1 MCLMTGSN
9 IVLIDWHQTGVLEVV
24 KGKKILEKLE
34 YEQDMVASNTG
45 IVELVQKGKSTVF
58 FNVYVNT

>member
-1 MCLMTGSN
+1 M
-9 IVLIDWHQTGVLEVV
+9 V

-58 FNVYVNT
+58 FNVYVNA